1 MKKRNTVTAIIIL
14 FICVAV
20 YLNWNTVNLESDEER
35 LQGNF
40 GESSLVVND
49 GEEIPKNSGTA
60 ADDASDTQENVQ
72 SEEKEI
78 KGDVTEYFDEARIEK
93 QKVRDTAITTL
104 KEAVNEENLSQS
116 SRDQAAAS
124 IETISTGAISETRI
138 ETLVKAKGYTDCI
151 ALINDNGVN
160 VIVTAP
166 AEGLSASDTTKI
178 KDIAVGETE
187 FLPSQIKI
195 IEIK

>member
-20 YLNWNTVNLESDEER
+20 YLNWNTVNLQSDEER

-49 GEEIPKNSGTA
+49 GEEIPKDSENAT
-60 ADDASDTQENVQ
+60 DKTSDVKENEQ
-72 SEEKEI
+72 SEEKDI

-93 QKVRDTAITTL
+93 QKARDTAITTL
-104 KEAVNEENLSQS
+104 KEAVDEENLSQS
-116 SRDQAAAS
+116 SRDKAAAS

-166 AEGLSASDTTKI
+166 AEGLNISDTTKI
-178 KDIAVGETE
+178 KDIAVGETK

>member
-20 YLNWNTVNLESDEER
+20 YLNWNTVNLQSDEER

-49 GEEIPKNSGTA
+49 GEEIPKDSGDVT
-60 ADDASDTQENVQ
+60 DKTPDEKENGQ
-72 SEEKEI
+72 SEEKDI

-93 QKVRDTAITTL
+93 QKARDTAITTL
-104 KEAVNEENLSQS
+104 KEAVDEENLSQS
-116 SRDQAAAS
+116 SRDKAAAS

-178 KDIAVGETE
+178 KDIAVGETK
-187 FLPSQIKI
+187 FSPSQIKI

>member
-20 YLNWNTVNLESDEER
+20 YLNWNTVNLQSDEER

-49 GEEIPKNSGTA
+49 GQEIPKGSGDVTEKMP
-60 ADDASDTQENVQ
+60 DVKENEQ
-72 SEEKEI
+72 SEEKDI

-93 QKVRDTAITTL
+93 QKARDTAITTL

-116 SRDQAAAS
+116 SRDKAAAS

-178 KDIAVGETE
+178 KDIAVGETK

>member
-1 MKKRNTVTAIIIL
+1 MKKRSAVTAIIVL

-20 YLNWNTVNLESDEER
+20 YINWNTENIESDAGRILKNRPDVQTSAENEV
-35 LQGNF
+35 QTN
-40 GESSLVVND
+40 ED
-49 GEEIPKNSGTA
+49 GENLPGN
-60 ADDASDTQENVQ
+60 
-72 SEEKEI
+72 EEKDV
-78 KGDVTEYFDEARIEK
+78 KGDVSEYFDEARMEK
-93 QKVRDTAITTL
+93 QKARDSAITTL
-104 KEAVNEENLSQS
+104 KEAVNEENLSQT
-116 SRDQAAAS
+116 SRDNAAAS

-151 ALINDNGVN
+151 ALINKEGVN

-178 KDIAVGETE
+178 KDIAVGETD

>member
-1 MKKRNTVTAIIIL
+1 MKRGMVTAIIVL

-20 YLNWNTVNLESDEER
+20 YLNWNTVNVEGDEER

-49 GEEIPKNSGTA
+49 GEEIPKA
-60 ADDASDTQENVQ
+60 APEESLENG
-72 SEEKEI
+72 EKKAE
-78 KGDVTEYFDEARIEK
+78 GDVTEYFDEARIEK
-93 QKVRDTAITTL
+93 QKARDGAITTL

-116 SRDQAAAS
+116 SRDSAAES
-124 IETISTGAISETRI
+124 IETISVSAISETRI
-138 ETLVKAKGYTDCI
+138 ETLVKAKGYTDCV
-151 ALINDNGVN
+151 ALINETGVN

-178 KDIAVGETE
+178 KDIAVSETK
-187 FLPSQIKI
+187 FLPSQVKI
-195 IEIK
+195 IEVK